1 MNTEQMRR
9 PSLHAAPAQYPAH
22 RPAGTGGHDGG
33 DTLPLVRA
41 NVKDLLTRSKA
52 FQTLSDDKRRQ
63 LAQDLVTVS
72 RYMVDACG
80 ETRDVPVTAII
91 SRDDDGSQPGARAL
105 AEGDQPSPDTAGA
118 DFEAQGG
125 AVAADAGVGALG
137 EAVTKVNFP
146 GFVSGLIEGVF
157 SAIVQAS
164 IEQME
169 AYGTLLQNVAKT
181 ADQYMKDNVTED
193 QARDYLVESYPDHL
207 EADMSGEQGRVV
219 PRRDADTESMPDFMR
234 DLGLPFPI
242 DDLDDDIVE
251 EELVPAARKRMAID
265 RQQLLLTLVLM
276 GINRIVVTDGKISA
290 SVVFTL
296 NTTDLVTQHK
306 ERTKTFEYNS
316 SRYRPGRRGF
326 LWFKPKTRFTSETK
340 LNVETAQDEDS
351 EAKVD
356 LKVKL
361 KGNVDLRFK
370 SETFPLEKVAD
381 IIGVD
386 RGDLEAKKQTQAQ
399 ERRASAPMAPP
410 VAPPLPPLPTP

>member
-22 RPAGTGGHDGG
+22 RLGGTGGHDGG

-52 FQTLSDDKRRQ
+52 FQALPEDERRQ
-63 LAQDLVTVS
+63 LARDLVTVS
-72 RYMVDACG
+72 RYMVDAGG
-80 ETRDVPVTAII
+80 ETRDVPVTAVI

-105 AEGDQPSPDTAGA
+105 AEGDQPPPDTAGA
-118 DFEAQGG
+118 DFAGQGG

-137 EAVTKVNFP
+137 EAVNKVNFP

-157 SAIVQAS
+157 NAIVQAS

-169 AYGTLLQNVAKT
+169 AYATLLQNVAKT

-193 QARDYLVESYPDHL
+193 QARDYLVERYPDHL
-207 EADMSGEQGRVV
+207 EADMSGEQGRVTA
-219 PRRDADTESMPDFMR
+219 RRDADTGSMPDFMQ

-242 DDLDDDIVE
+242 DEVDDDIVE

-306 ERTKTFEYNS
+306 DRTRTFEYS
-316 SRYRPGRRGF
+316 SKYRRRKSGF
-326 LWFKPKTRFTSETK
+326 LWFKPRTKFEAETK
-340 LNVETAQDEDS
+340 LNVETHQDEDS
-351 EAKVD
+351 EAKVN
-356 LKVKL
+356 LKVQL

-370 SETFPLEKVAD
+370 SETFPLEKMGD
-381 IIGVD
+381 LIGLD
-386 RGDLEAKKQTQAQ
+386 RGDLEAKQQSQAQ
-399 ERRASAPMAPP
+399 NRRANAPGVAP